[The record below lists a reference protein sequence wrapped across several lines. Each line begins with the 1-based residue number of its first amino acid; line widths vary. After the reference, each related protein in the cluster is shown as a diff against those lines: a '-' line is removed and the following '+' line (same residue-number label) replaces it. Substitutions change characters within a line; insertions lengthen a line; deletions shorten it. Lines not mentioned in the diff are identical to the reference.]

1 MQQRTGHGF
10 RANRKQESFVA
21 IKAEQNPPN
30 AGENIV
36 RGNHCGVMSLK
47 TEISVLYCSL
57 QEFHKEGK
65 AVPKTLDGCKIKIS
79 S

>member
-47 TEISVLYCSL
+47 TEINVLIVPCKSFTRREKL
-57 QEFHKEGK
+57 CLRLWM
-65 AVPKTLDGCKIKIS
+65 AVK
-79 S
+79 